1 MVMPKL
7 NFLEEGEMLMEAFT
21 KFKNMVDRAMEGVCV
36 LILFI
41 MTCLV
46 TYQVITRFVFN
57 NPSAVSEI
65 MAQYLFVWLVM
76 LGSTYVF
83 GLREHLSITLL
94 KDKMPPTMNCIVEIL
109 ICILLIAFAGGVCL
123 YGGYE
128 NTSVQM
134 GSTDASLKIP
144 MGVIYSVIPISGAVM
159 CFYAVYNIFL
169 ALDEYKKLKGD
180 GEKA

>member
-1 MVMPKL
+1 
-7 NFLEEGEMLMEAFT
+7 MEAFT
-21 KFKNMVDRAMEGVCV
+21 KIKIMVDRAMEAVCV

-46 TYQVITRFVFN
+46 TYQVITRFIFN

-65 MAQYLFVWLVM
+65 LAQYLFVWMVM

-94 KDKMPPTMNCIVEIL
+94 KDKMPPGMNCAVEIA

-123 YGGYE
+123 YGGWE
-128 NTSVQM
+128 NTMVQM

-144 MGVIYSVIPISGAVM
+144 MGVIYSVIPISGGIM

-169 ALDEYKKLKGD
+169 ALDEYKKSKGE
-180 GEKA
+180 GEKV